1 MYTLKWTY
9 CCLLWRI
16 LVWLSWSGV
25 LSTKEPLL
33 YFFSAVDFSTPL
45 ISRNVDAAFVPAEPS
60 SHGMGVWKVKD
71 INLIGY
77 ASAAPSFLKFVSG
90 MRQQQIFHCC
100 SRRPRKLLFSSSL
113 LPKVISQT
121 VGIQF
126 GLFCKQPKCQS
137 NNNLYSDIY

>member
-1 MYTLKWTY
+1 MDILLSSLKNSGMIIMEWCPVDQIVFVVFVFCSWFLHPTY
-9 CCLLWRI
+9 I
-16 LVWLSWSGV
+16 L
-25 LSTKEPLL
+25 
-33 YFFSAVDFSTPL
+33 
-45 ISRNVDAAFVPAEPS
+45 SRNVDAAFVPAEPS

-77 ASAAPSFLKFVSG
+77 ASTAPSFLKSVSG
-90 MRQQQIFHCC
+90 MRQQQILHCC